1 MPSPLP
7 HPSASAMVSGG
18 VTHADRP
25 CHMVGRL
32 VGVELSGH
40 QMGRDLGGTSWDRG
54 MMAAGEDLGRDLP

>member
-1 MPSPLP
+1 
-7 HPSASAMVSGG
+7 MVSGG